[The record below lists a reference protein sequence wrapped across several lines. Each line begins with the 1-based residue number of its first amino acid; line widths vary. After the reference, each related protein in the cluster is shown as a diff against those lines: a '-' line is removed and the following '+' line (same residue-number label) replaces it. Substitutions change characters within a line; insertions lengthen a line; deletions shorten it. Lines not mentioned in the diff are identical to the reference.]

1 VRIGVEGI
9 GVMVEAC
16 RAGEIVTRLLAMR
29 RGVMRQKGAFSVFL
43 LLLLIGACASTGH
56 RHSSDPAEALFAGAY
71 REIRDYYLDPVRV
84 DVLARAGIDSLAS
97 GTGLRL
103 DETGGAVQLVDQ
115 GVVVGA
121 WQAPAP
127 EDADGWAQI
136 TAAAI
141 AAARRHDAVA
151 DGTAPVAG
159 SVAGPGAGD
168 ELLYQR
174 VFDGITAKLDRF
186 TRYVGAVSARDQKA
200 ARDGFGGIGIT
211 VAYDQAEPRITSVLV
226 GGPSARAG
234 LRVGDIIVAIDG
246 MPTAGLGQR
255 DITDRLRGRA
265 YTRVGLAIRR
275 SDHDPA
281 LLVSVQ
287 RSFIVPASVTSERD
301 GNIAIFQVA
310 VFNHD
315 TAKTLALQLD
325 RLEKEMGHDLKG
337 IVLDLRGNPGG
348 LLDQAVDTAGLF
360 LDHGDIVSANG
371 RHPTSI
377 QNFTASGTDRAHGLP
392 IIVLVD
398 GGSASSA
405 EIVAA
410 ALQDVGRAVVVGSSS
425 FGKGTVQMV
434 ITLENTGELTLT
446 WARLITP
453 SGYIL
458 HHHGIVPA
466 FCTSEAGGSAAA
478 PTDEHAAVAQVIE
491 RGLHPVL
498 PSAKR
503 PRVSLDDAGWA
514 ELRASCPAETDDPP
528 TDLAVAKA
536 LLDKP
541 GDYAQALGLPGVAV
555 AHDPDTNSER
565 SALQ

>member
-1 VRIGVEGI
+1 
-9 GVMVEAC
+9 MMAEAC
-16 RAGEIVTRLLAMR
+16 RAGGIAKRVSFLCRGGVRRGFMR
-29 RGVMRQKGAFSVFL
+29 RRGAVAVFL

-56 RHSSDPAEALFAGAY
+56 RHSTDPAEALFAGAY
-71 REIRDYYLDPVRV
+71 REIRDYYLDPVKI
-84 DVLARAGIDSLAS
+84 DVLARAGIDQLAA

-103 DETGGAVQLVDQ
+103 DDAGGSVQLVDQ
-115 GVVVGA
+115 GAVVGT
-121 WQAPAP
+121 WQAPGP
-127 EDADGWAQI
+127 EDADGWAHI

-141 AAARRHDAVA
+141 GAARSHDPAL
-151 DGTAPVAG
+151 TATA
-159 SVAGPGAGD
+159 AGPGPGPRPGD
-168 ELLYQR
+168 EQLYER
-174 VFDGITAKLDRF
+174 VFDGITGKLDRF
-186 TRYVGAVSARDQKA
+186 TRYVGAAPARDQKA

-211 VAYDQAEPRITSVLV
+211 VSYDQAEPRITSVLL
-226 GGPSARAG
+226 GGPSARVG
-234 LRVGDIIVAIDG
+234 LRVGDVIVAIDG
-246 MPTAGLGQR
+246 GPTAGLGPR

-275 SDHDPA
+275 SDHEPA
-281 LLVSVQ
+281 TLVSVQ
-287 RSFIVPASVTSERD
+287 RSFIVPASVTSARD
-301 GNIAIFQVA
+301 GDLAIFQVT

-315 TAKTLALQLD
+315 TAKTLASQLD

-348 LLDQAVDTAGLF
+348 LLDQAVDVAGLF
-360 LDHGDIVSANG
+360 LDHGDIVSAAG

-392 IIVLVD
+392 IVVLVD

-466 FCTSEAGGSAAA
+466 FCTSEPAAAA
-478 PTDEHAAVAQVIE
+478 PPDAADEHALVARVIE

-498 PSAKR
+498 PSATR

-514 ELRASCPAETDDPP
+514 ELRASCPAETNDPP
-528 TDLAVAKA
+528 ADLAVAKA
-536 LLDKP
+536 LLEKP
-541 GDYAQALGLPGVAV
+541 SYYTQALGLPGIAV
-555 AHDPDTNSER
+555 AHDPDTKSER